1 MTCFFMLFGKFEII
15 VLSCAAKRKRTEPV
29 KRKLL
34 NDMVAFEQFYKE
46 SYMTF
51 YYLVYNMLEDEE
63 ASKDIVGDCF
73 EYVWH
78 NHREENVRNWKA
90 YMYSVVRNKCIDSL
104 RKQEVKKKYVDFYT
118 SMFAEEWDEYSDE
131 EDTMSEVYKILDK
144 LPPLTRQVLEG
155 CFLEKKKYKEVAE
168 EKSISTSTVK
178 KHIIK
183 ALKVLR
189 DGMLKKTEKR

>member
-1 MTCFFMLFGKFEII
+1 
-15 VLSCAAKRKRTEPV
+15 
-29 KRKLL
+29 
-34 NDMVAFEQFYKE
+34 MVAFEQFYKE

-51 YYLVYNMLEDEE
+51 YYLAYNMLEDEE
-63 ASKDIVGDCF
+63 ASKDIVVDCF

-90 YMYSVVRNKCIDSL
+90 YMYSAVRNKCIDSL